1 MSTITSIF
9 KDTVARHGAQT
20 AAQLKKGGAWVD
32 VTWSE
37 IDKVAKSVAGGLVS
51 KGLEPQSRVAV
62 FANTRLEWVTS
73 DLGTLMAGCT
83 TVPIYQSSIADDVQY
98 IINDAEI
105 KFVFAEEEA
114 QIKRLIEIRDQ
125 IPNVSGVVYFGE
137 ASDESKETLG
147 DWLIH
152 FSDFVA
158 TGEAYYAENTEEVEG
173 RSQGVEPTDLLTLVY
188 TSGTTGRPKG
198 VMISHDNM
206 VYESEAVANTGLITP
221 EDVQL
226 LFLPLAHIFA
236 KVLEVTWIK
245 LGHVMAFAESIPK
258 VVENM
263 GEVKPTFMA
272 SVPRIFEKVYA
283 VVKSGAE
290 TKPGLAGKIARWG
303 LKQEEKATATELKGA
318 QPGGLGWS
326 IAQKVFIP
334 KLAAGL
340 QGKFGGRLRFFI
352 SGGAPLPPDIAY
364 FYKHAGITILEGYG
378 LTETSAA
385 TTVNRPDQLKIGT
398 VGPVL
403 EGTEVKIAEDGEI
416 MIRGRGVFQGYWNK
430 PEATAEALEE
440 DGWFHSGDLGAFDG
454 PFLKI
459 TGRKKDIIVTAGGKN
474 VAPQNIESKLK
485 SSCPIMSQVVIHGD
499 KRKFLSAIV
508 TLEQDALMGWAAQKG
523 LSGKSFAELTAQAEV
538 KQIIDETFKTVNST
552 LARYETIKK
561 WHILDTDFSVESGEL
576 TPSLKVKR
584 NVVSANY
591 KEIYDAFYND

>member
-9 KDTVARHGAQT
+9 KDTVERHGGQT
-20 AAQLKKGGAWVD
+20 AAQLKRDGQWVN
-32 VTWSE
+32 VTWNDLKDTATS
-37 IDKVAKSVAGGLVS
+37 IAAALVS
-51 KGLEPQSRVAV
+51 AQLEPGSRIAIL
-62 FANTRLEWVTS
+62 ANTRIDWITA
-73 DLGTLMAGCT
+73 DLGILISGCT

-98 IINDAEI
+98 IINDAEV
-105 KFVFAEEEA
+105 KYVFVEDEA
-114 QIKRLIEIRDQ
+114 QVKKLSSIRDQ
-125 IPNVSGVVYFGE
+125 LSGVVGVVSFE
-137 ASDESKETLG
+137 PISAETQEEVG
-147 DWLIH
+147 DWVTTIDTFLANGA
-152 FSDFVA
+152 D
-158 TGEAYYAENTEEVEG
+158 YYKAEKEVVDARSEG
-173 RSQGVEPTDLLTLVY
+173 VKPDDLLTLVY

-206 VYESEAVANTGLITP
+206 VYEAEGIADTGLITP
-221 EDVQL
+221 DDVQL

-236 KVLEVTWIK
+236 KVLEATWFR

-290 TKPGLAGKIARWG
+290 GKPGVAGKIARWG
-303 LKQEEKATATELKGA
+303 LKQEEKATVAELNG
-318 QPGGLGWS
+318 QTPGGLGWS

-364 FYKHAGITILEGYG
+364 FYKHAGIMILEGYG

-385 TTVNRPDQLKIGT
+385 TCVNRPDQTKIGT

-430 PEATAEALEE
+430 PEATKEALED

-474 VAPQNIESKLK
+474 IAPQNIESKLK
-485 SSCPIMSQVVIHGD
+485 SSCPLISQVVIHGD
-499 KRKFLSAIV
+499 KRKFLSALV
-508 TLEQDALMGWAAQKG
+508 TLEQDALTGWAAQRG
-523 LSGKSFAELTAQAEV
+523 LSGSYEELTAHPDAQKV
-538 KQIIDETFKTVNST
+538 IDETFNTVNDT
-552 LARYETIKK
+552 LNRYETIKK
-561 WHILDTDFSVESGEL
+561 WKILSADFSVESGEL

-584 NVVSANY
+584 NVVSANHM
-591 KEIYDAFYND
+591 EIYDSFYND

>member
-9 KDTVARHGAQT
+9 KDTVERHGGQT
-20 AAQLKKGGAWVD
+20 AAQLKRDGQWVN
-32 VTWSE
+32 VTWNDLKDTATS
-37 IDKVAKSVAGGLVS
+37 IAAALVS
-51 KGLEPQSRVAV
+51 AQLEPGSRIAIL
-62 FANTRLEWVTS
+62 ANTRIDWITA
-73 DLGTLMAGCT
+73 DLGILISGCT

-98 IINDAEI
+98 IINDAEV
-105 KFVFAEEEA
+105 KYVFVEDEA
-114 QIKRLIEIRDQ
+114 QVKKLSSIRDQ
-125 IPNVSGVVYFGE
+125 LSGVVGVVSFE
-137 ASDESKETLG
+137 PISAETQEEVG
-147 DWLIH
+147 DWVTTIDTFLANGA
-152 FSDFVA
+152 D
-158 TGEAYYAENTEEVEG
+158 YYKAEKEVVDARSEG
-173 RSQGVEPTDLLTLVY
+173 VKPDDLLTLVY

-206 VYESEAVANTGLITP
+206 VYEAEGIADTGLITP
-221 EDVQL
+221 DDVQL

-236 KVLEVTWIK
+236 KVLEATWFM

-290 TKPGLAGKIARWG
+290 GKPGVAGKIARWG
-303 LKQEEKATATELKGA
+303 LKQEEKATVAELNG
-318 QPGGLGWS
+318 QTPGGLGWS

-364 FYKHAGITILEGYG
+364 FYKHAGIMILEGYG

-385 TTVNRPDQLKIGT
+385 TCVNRPDQTKIGT

-430 PEATAEALEE
+430 PEATKEALED

-474 VAPQNIESKLK
+474 IAPQNIESKLK
-485 SSCPIMSQVVIHGD
+485 SSCPLISQVVIHGD
-499 KRKFLSAIV
+499 KRKFLSALV
-508 TLEQDALMGWAAQKG
+508 TLEQDALTGWAAQRG
-523 LSGKSFAELTAQAEV
+523 LSGSYEELTAHPDAQKV
-538 KQIIDETFKTVNST
+538 IDETFNTVNDT
-552 LARYETIKK
+552 LNRYETIKK
-561 WHILDTDFSVESGEL
+561 WKILSADFSVESGEL

-584 NVVSANY
+584 NVVSANHM
-591 KEIYDAFYND
+591 EIYDSFYND

>member
-1 MSTITSIF
+1 MSTITSLF
-9 KDTVARHGAQT
+9 KETVQQHGNRT
-20 AAQLKKGGAWVD
+20 AAQEKKNGRWVNI
-32 VTWSE
+32 TWQE
-37 IDKVAKSVAGGLVS
+37 ISDQADAIAGGLVAQ
-51 KGLEPQSRVAV
+51 GLEAGSRVAI
-62 FANTRLEWVTS
+62 FANTRLEWITA
-73 DLGTLMAGCT
+73 DLGVLLSSCT

-105 KFVFAEEEA
+105 KFVFAEDDV
-114 QIKRLIEIRDQ
+114 QIKKLIEIRDQ
-125 IPNVSGVVYFGE
+125 IPAVKGVVCFENVSE
-137 ASDESKETLG
+137 ESKEQLG

-152 FSDFVA
+152 IDDFKA
-158 TGEAYYAENTEEVEG
+158 QGTAYFTENKEVVEE
-173 RSQGVEPTDLLTLVY
+173 RSAGVKADDLLTLVY

-198 VMISHDNM
+198 VMITHDNM
-206 VYESEAVANTGLITP
+206 SYEAEVVAKTGIINP

-263 GEVKPTFMA
+263 SEVKPTFMA

-303 LKQEEKATATELKGA
+303 LKQEEKATEAELKG
-318 QPGGLGWS
+318 QTPGGLGWAL
-326 IAQKVFIP
+326 AQKIFIP

-385 TTVNRPDQLKIGT
+385 TCVNLPNQMKIGT
-398 VGPVL
+398 VGPVI

-416 MIRGRGVFQGYWNK
+416 MIKGRGVFSGYWNK
-430 PEATAEALEE
+430 PEATAEAIEP
-440 DGWFHSGDLGAFDG
+440 DGWFHSGDLGSFDG
-454 PFLKI
+454 SFLKI

-474 VAPQNIESKLK
+474 IAPQNIESKLK
-485 SSCPIMSQVVIHGD
+485 SSCPLISQVVIHGD
-499 KRKFLSAIV
+499 KRKFLSALV
-508 TLEQDALMGWAAQKG
+508 TLEQDAITGWATQKG
-523 LSGKSFAELTAQAEV
+523 ITDKSYAELTAHPDAKKIV
-538 KQIIDETFKTVNST
+538 DETFKAVNST
-552 LARYETIKK
+552 LASYETIKK
-561 WHILDTDFSVESGEL
+561 WKILDSDFTVDSGEL

-584 NVVSANY
+584 NVVSSNY
-591 KEIYDAFYND
+591 KDLYDGFYND

>member
-9 KDTVARHGAQT
+9 RDTVKRHGPQT
-20 AAQLKKGGAWVD
+20 AAQLKQGGAWVD
-32 VTWSE
+32 VTWTQMNE
-37 IDKVAKSVAGGLVS
+37 TATAIAGALVNL
-51 KGLEPQSRVAV
+51 GLEAGSRVALLS
-62 FANTRLEWVTS
+62 NTRLEWITS
-73 DLGTLMAGCT
+73 DLGVLLSGCT

-98 IINDAEI
+98 IINDAEV
-105 KFVFAEEEA
+105 KFVFAEDEG
-114 QIKRLIEIRDQ
+114 QIKKLNEIKDQ
-125 IPNVSGVVYFGE
+125 IPGVSGVVCFDSF
-137 ASDESKETLG
+137 SDELKDELG
-147 DWLIH
+147 DWVTSYDEFLSRGQE
-152 FSDFVA
+152 FYQESSETVDSRS
-158 TGEAYYAENTEEVEG
+158 EG
-173 RSQGVEPTDLLTLVY
+173 VQPDDLLTLVY

-206 VYESEAVANTGLITP
+206 VYEAEAVANTGLITP

-236 KVLEVTWIK
+236 KVLEATWFR

-258 VVENM
+258 VVDNM
-263 GEVKPTFMA
+263 GEVRPTFMA

-290 TKPGLAGKIARWG
+290 GKAGFAGKVARWG
-303 LKQEEKATATELKGA
+303 LKQEEKATATELSGKT
-318 QPGGLGWS
+318 PGGLGWS
-326 IAQKVFIP
+326 VAQKIFIP

-340 QGKFGGRLRFFI
+340 QGKFGGRLRFFV

-385 TTVNRPDQLKIGT
+385 TTVNVPGQIKIGT

-403 EGTEVKIAEDGEI
+403 EGTEVEIAEDGEI
-416 MIRGRGVFQGYWNK
+416 MIRGRGVFKGYWNK
-430 PEATAEALEE
+430 PEATAAALEP
-440 DGWFHSGDLGAFDG
+440 DGWFHSGDLGTFDG

-474 VAPQNIESKLK
+474 IAPQNIESKLK
-485 SSCPIMSQVVIHGD
+485 SSCALISQVVIHGD
-499 KRKFLSAIV
+499 KRKFLSALV
-508 TLEQDALMGWAAQKG
+508 TLEQEALMGWAAQRG
-523 LSGKSFAELTAQAEV
+523 ITGKSYEELCAHPDAQAV
-538 KQIIDETFKTVNST
+538 IDDTFKVVNGT
-552 LARYETIKK
+552 LNSFETIKK
-561 WHILDTDFSVESGEL
+561 WKVLSADFSVESGEL

-591 KEIYDAFYND
+591 KDLYDAFYND